1 MSLSLPTVRVH
12 GLDYLDLSPEQ
23 LRVHLAVYL
32 RTQSGLAIFT
42 PNAAIGAAC
51 HKDANLA
58 ALVRQADLLL
68 PDGAGVVLASRRTCP
83 AHPLR
88 YRLPGIE
95 TGEVVLRL
103 CEDLG
108 LSVYFLGGRPGVA
121 REAALSW
128 KERLPHLHVAGTH
141 DGYFEKEGDE
151 NAAVVRD
158 IAASEADVVLV
169 CLGFPLQERWIADNR
184 RSLPSVRLFMG
195 LGGSFDVW
203 SGRIRR
209 APHPIRFIHLEWLWR
224 MLAEPRRFG
233 GLFPMLRYVFLT
245 PIRGK

>member
-1 MSLSLPTVRVH
+1 MPLSLPTVCVH

-32 RTQSGLAIFT
+32 RTQRNLAVFT
-42 PNAAIGAAC
+42 PNATIGAAC
-51 HKDANLA
+51 RKDADLA
-58 ALVRQADLLL
+58 SLVRQAELLL
-68 PDGAGVVLASRRTCP
+68 PDGAGVVLASRLACP
-83 AHPLR
+83 THPLR
-88 YRLPGIE
+88 YQLPGIE

-103 CEDLG
+103 CEELG

-121 REAALSW
+121 KEAAMTW
-128 KERLPHLHVAGTH
+128 KGRLPHLRVAGTH
-141 DGYFEKEGDE
+141 DGYFEKTGDE

-158 IAASEADVVLV
+158 VAASGADVVLV
-169 CLGFPLQERWIADNR
+169 CLGFPMQERWIADNR
-184 RSLPSVRLFMG
+184 PSLPSVRLFMG

-209 APHPIRFIHLEWLWR
+209 APSPIRRAHLEWLWR

-233 GLFPMLRYVFLT
+233 TLFSMLRYVFSA